1 MKVMLED
8 SFQSEDFVTEKEE
21 GENTSFLKDNL
32 ALMRINEFQN
42 PQKVV
47 FGVSA
52 AEKVGEEAERLG
64 GRRIFVVSDE
74 NIEKA
79 GILGKVLKSLNEKNL
94 DVKLFK
100 ISVAEPTMDSAN
112 AVADAIRSEKYDV
125 VIGVGGGSCLD
136 SAKLAATMA
145 TNPGDAQEYCARV
158 KGEIR
163 AVKSKT
169 LPKILIPTTAGTGS
183 EASNTLVIIEK
194 EYKTWITDNKILAE
208 VAIVDPTLTLTLP
221 ARMTAGTGI
230 DALSHVMEAL
240 MSVQANPISDALSLE
255 AVKLISKSLRNA
267 YHHGEDIEARWNMS
281 LAATLG
287 GWVIGFPWI
296 NGPAT
301 IGHCISE
308 AVGSKYKIPHGVACG
323 IALPYAMEYNFP
335 LLVDK
340 LAMVAAVMGEDTAS
354 VAKRVASFKSIE
366 ATLRLMGDIDMP
378 ISLKEVGVP
387 KEDLKPLAKYI
398 MNERQY
404 LYNLS
409 AFNPRKPTLENVT
422 QLLEKMWEG
431 TIEQK

>member
-1 MKVMLED
+1 M
-8 SFQSEDFVTEKEE
+8 
-21 GENTSFLKDNL
+21 SFLKENL
-32 ALMRINEFQN
+32 AIARFIEFQN
-42 PQKVV
+42 PQKMV
-47 FGVSA
+47 FGVGA
-52 AEKVGEEAERLG
+52 AEKVGEEAKRLG
-64 GRRIFVVSDE
+64 GGRVFVVSDE
-74 NIEKA
+74 NIEKL
-79 GILGKVLKSLNEKNL
+79 GILSKILKSLKEKEL
-94 DVKLFK
+94 DVKLYK
-100 ISVAEPTMDSAN
+100 ISAAEPTMDSAN
-112 AVADAIRSEKYDV
+112 AVADAVRLEKYDV
-125 VIGVGGGSCLD
+125 VVGVGGGSCLD

-158 KGEIR
+158 KGEIKE
-163 AVKSKT
+163 VKNKT

-183 EASNTLVIIEK
+183 EASNTLVIIEQ

-208 VAIVDPTLTLTLP
+208 VAIVDPALTLTLP

-230 DALSHVMEAL
+230 DALSHVVEAL

-255 AVKLISKSLRNA
+255 AVKLIFQSLRKA

-296 NGPAT
+296 GGPAT

-335 LLVDK
+335 LLIDK
-340 LAMVAAVMGEDTAS
+340 LAMVATVMGEDTTGLTKRDAS
-354 VAKRVASFKSIE
+354 LKSID
-366 ATLRLMGDIDMP
+366 ATLKLMEDIDMP
-378 ISLKEVGVP
+378 MSLREVGVP
-387 KEDLKPLAKYI
+387 EEDLKALAEYI

-409 AFNPRKPTLENVT
+409 TFNPRKLTLENVT
-422 QLLEKMWEG
+422 RLLEKMWKG
-431 TIEQK
+431 IIEEK